1 MVSRESNSLM
11 YQLLIHSLIDR
22 AVIEDVEAA
31 IWFCV
36 LFEPIVQH
44 ILLSRECSD
53 SEQKSEIL
61 FHNLC
66 PCVHVLFILM

>member
-1 MVSRESNSLM
+1 VVSRESNSLV

-36 LFEPIVQH
+36 LFEPIVKH
-44 ILLSRECSD
+44 ILLSREGSD
-53 SEQKSEIL
+53 SE
-61 FHNLC
+61 
-66 PCVHVLFILM
+66 